1 MWHMLKPPKSPL
13 FDVIWYPIGS
23 MYGIYANMWGIL
35 MVNVTIYSIHGS
47 YGYGKKS
54 LHAAT
59 EWLEERAQL
68 RNWKKLTPW
77 PDQFFACRGDQI
89 HVVNPRGS
97 KDLMTKSRTQG
108 IYIYMSMY
116 IYVYVYI
123 YMYVY
128 ICICIYIYIY
138 VCIYIYVYIYIY
150 VCIYICIYIY
160 VYICIYMYIYIYVY
174 IYICIY
180 ICIHICI
187 YIFQLFPIPPD
198 DVIARCVSP

>member
-108 IYIYMSMY
+108 IYIYVYVYICLCIY
-116 IYVYVYI
+116 IYVYVY
-123 YMYVY
+123 
-128 ICICIYIYIY
+128 
-138 VCIYIYVYIYIY
+138 
-150 VCIYICIYIY
+150 
-160 VYICIYMYIYIYVY
+160 IYMYIYIYVY
-174 IYICIY
+174 IYMYVYIYICIY
-180 ICIHICI
+180 IYVYIYVYIYMYIYVCI
-187 YIFQLFPIPPD
+187 YIYMYLYMYPYMYLYIPIISNSSGRRDCPVCFTVAYRSHP
-198 DVIARCVSP
+198 